1 MFLNSSSV
9 EALRWGTV
17 AIPGVLFNYA
27 KELDLDMEDI
37 GIIATILYAFE
48 RSKPLYQTG
57 IKVGQV
63 LLACSSLSKQK
74 LSRRL
79 NRLNKMGIIKLSD
92 TKPFTQADIYIEPLF
107 AKIESLVIRDHSLL
121 SDCKEK
127 SLSQEE
133 YNSLIESYENRIKE
147 LELKLEQANNQ
158 ADNESIELVTIGD
171 RKYIKVADFIA
182 KKTGNLMSVK
192 MANEL
197 KKWLDEF
204 AFAPEFLLIMLELCF
219 ERKIYNPKDITI
231 IARDLKE
238 YSINTVEGLEMYFK
252 KYVDNEK
259 QSALRARQFD
269 PDIIEFGNFTGIDM
283 TAEARRKVYYKWR
296 YDWGFSHNM
305 IMKAGEIM
313 CQRTKNG
320 GLEYI
325 DSVLNDW
332 LSKEIRQVEEAEKEV
347 KEFSNRKKKDYHKNT
362 APANKAKND
371 INDYEIYV
379 PPTSLEYKSNVK

>member
-1 MFLNSSSV
+1 MFFNSSSV
-9 EALRWGTV
+9 EALRWGSV
-17 AIPGVLFNYA
+17 SIPGVLFNYA

-63 LLACSSLSKQK
+63 LHACSSLSNQK

-79 NRLNKMGIIKLSD
+79 TRLSKMEIIKVSD
-92 TKPFTQADIYIEPLF
+92 KKPFTEKDIYIEPLF
-107 AKIESLVIRDHSLL
+107 AKIEALIIRDHSMLANE
-121 SDCKEK
+121 KEE
-127 SLSQEE
+127 SLAPKDYVSI
-133 YNSLIESYENRIKE
+133 IESYENKIQQ
-147 LELKLEQANNQ
+147 LELQLEEQAKSS
-158 ADNESIELVTIGD
+158 EIELVTVGD
-171 RKYIKVADFIA
+171 EKYVKVADFIA

-197 KKWLDEF
+197 KKWLDEL
-204 AFAPEFLLIMLELCF
+204 ALAPEFLLCMLELCF
-219 ERKIYNPKDITI
+219 ERKIYNPRDISR

-238 YSINTVEGLEMYFK
+238 YSINSVEGLEMYFK

-259 QSALRARQFD
+259 QSAIRARQFD

-283 TAEARRKVYYKWR
+283 SAEARKKVYYKWR
-296 YDWGFSHNM
+296 YDWGFTHSM
-305 IMKAGEIM
+305 IMKAGEVM

-332 LSKEIRQVEEAEKEV
+332 LSKEIRQVEQAEKEV
-347 KEFSNRKKKDYHKNT
+347 RDFTNRKKQDKQITTSSSRKTKIDT
-362 APANKAKND
+362 SE
-371 INDYEIYV
+371 YEIYV
-379 PPTSLEYKSNVK
+379 PPASLQDFKK